1 MMAFAADKCG
11 AKITT
16 IEKDRA
22 AAYAAQENFKKYKVD
37 HIISLIN
44 EDVFSILPKLK
55 QEYDLLFLDL
65 YNGLYPEVLDGCI
78 DALKIGGMLI
88 ADDTLFP
95 ITQKKVFFEN
105 SNKKI
110 EEFNKVL
117 SKRND
122 MNSFLLPLDDGITI
136 AIKQ

>member
-1 MMAFAADKCG
+1 
-11 AKITT
+11 
-16 IEKDRA
+16 
-22 AAYAAQENFKKYKVD
+22 
-37 HIISLIN
+37 
-44 EDVFSILPKLK
+44 
-55 QEYDLLFLDL
+55 
-65 YNGLYPEVLDGCI
+65 
-78 DALKIGGMLI
+78 MLI